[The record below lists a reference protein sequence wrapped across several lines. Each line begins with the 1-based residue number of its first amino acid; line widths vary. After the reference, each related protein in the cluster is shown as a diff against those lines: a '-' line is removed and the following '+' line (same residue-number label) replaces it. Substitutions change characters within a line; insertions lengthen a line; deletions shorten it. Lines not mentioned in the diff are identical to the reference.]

1 MTTQA
6 DYILSLNAVL
16 SIVLLFMF
24 IEYLIVILI
33 QGSKSVKAGTK
44 VKEDQLPGRPLPNP
58 TESDKQS
65 DERWRKIVGN
75 HAETMAFAFTV
86 FLISVYVCGYS
97 GNHSA
102 RLALLILIIIY
113 GFLRVIWTFAYIFA
127 WQPFRTIFWLLSMM
141 CVFGGGFVGIVTAF
155 TGVEQGQLDNN

>member
-1 MTTQA
+1 MKTQS

-24 IEYLIVILI
+24 IEYLIVIII

-58 TESDKQS
+58 SYLDKQN

-75 HAETMAFAFTV
+75 HAETMAFAFIT

-113 GFLRVIWTFAYIFA
+113 GFLRFIWTFAYIFA
-127 WQPFRTIFWLLSMM
+127 WQPFRTIFWMMSML
-141 CVFGGGFVGIVTAF
+141 CVFGGGFVGIIAAF
-155 TGVEQGQLDNN
+155 SGVDKGQLDNN

>member
-1 MTTQA
+1 MTAQN

-24 IEYLIVILI
+24 IEYLIVLLI

-44 VKEDQLPGRPLPNP
+44 VKEDQLPSRPLPNP
-58 TESDKQS
+58 TESDKHN

-75 HAETMAFAFTV
+75 HAETMAFAFIT
-86 FLISVYVCGYS
+86 FLISVFVCGYS

-113 GFLRVIWTFAYIFA
+113 GFLRILWTFAYVFA

-141 CVFGGGFVGIVTAF
+141 CVFGGGFVGIVAAF